1 MDTTPSWSRKVPAP
15 LTAGLAAAVALIV
28 AVPVSGAPA
37 ATAAPAARATLSLDG
52 PAFRQA
58 HKAGVR
64 VTAKSGA
71 TTKAAAVRLP
81 VTATVVD
88 AGAAVGLRGTIV
100 LRAGKRSTA
109 ISRLRVNVRS
119 SRAVTVTGTIA
130 GGAVTVFTG
139 TAPKKGFA
147 LDSTAGTAAFAGT
160 PLALSRG
167 AAKAVRTRLKLRRT
181 PTGRFATLVLTAGP
195 LGGGGTTTSGPG
207 GTPGTGSTPGTGTTP
222 TPGPGDPPIAS
233 GPITDEA
240 PPLARPDTAVAIS
253 TATVRWRVRDSWI
266 QYIAG
271 GNPSGV
277 TGTSALAGA
286 TGDPALQ
293 QGCSSDGTV
302 NTAALTYQFAFP
314 FTAGWYDPVS
324 GKASLSFA
332 GGVNFR
338 YPSHGIDLTTSTPE
352 IQLDGAASKL
362 VFVFSGTGS
371 TNLGGKRSALTDL
384 QVGAPPF
391 PKACGSDVA
400 PAQSANPSVTGTT
413 HVYERI
419 PGVIPAGTGSSVFAG
434 FYSAGAPFGWLSVTF
449 TTAS

>member
-1 MDTTPSWSRKVPAP
+1 MDTKPSRRRQAAATLAP
-15 LTAGLAAAVALIV
+15 GLAAGIALIV
-28 AVPVSGAPA
+28 AFPVSGAPA
-37 ATAAPAARATLSLDG
+37 ATPTAAARATLTLDG
-52 PAFRQA
+52 PAFRAA

-64 VTAKSGA
+64 ATAKGGA
-71 TTKAAAVRLP
+71 TTRSTAVRLP
-81 VTATVVD
+81 VAATVVD
-88 AGAAVGLRGTIV
+88 TGAAVGLRGTIV
-100 LRAGKRSTA
+100 LRAGKRSTTL
-109 ISRLRVNVRS
+109 SRLRVNVRP
-119 SRAVTVTGTIA
+119 SRKVTVTGTVA
-130 GGAVTVFTG
+130 GNAITVFSG

-160 PLALSRG
+160 PLALSG
-167 AAKAVRTRLKLRRT
+167 AAAKAVRTKLKLRRT
-181 PTGRFATLVLTAGP
+181 PTGRFGTLVLTAGP
-195 LGGGGTTTSGPG
+195 LAGGGTTTPGTTPGPGTTPDPG
-207 GTPGTGSTPGTGTTP
+207 GTPS
-222 TPGPGDPPIAS
+222 PGPGDPPIVS

-240 PPLARPDTAVAIS
+240 PPLARPAGAVDIS
-253 TATVRWRVRDSWI
+253 AATVRWRVRDSWI

-271 GNPSGV
+271 GNPNGV
-277 TGTSALAGA
+277 TGTTALGGA
-286 TGDPALQ
+286 SGDPALQ

-302 NTAALTYQFAFP
+302 NTVALTYQFAFP
-314 FTAGWYDPVS
+314 FTSGWYDPAT

-332 GGVNFR
+332 GGVNFK
-338 YPSHGIDLTTSTPE
+338 YPSHGIDLTTSSPE

-400 PAQSANPSVTGTT
+400 PSQSSNPSATGTT
-413 HVYERI
+413 HVYDRI